1 MQKERNMCLADSL
14 KRAESGHNSSMQN
27 LKSYRTYSLLAL
39 CLLLSSCDLIKR
51 KTESETDN
59 IRPSV
64 ARVGETY
71 LYLDELI
78 GIVPP
83 GTPKADSITRMDA
96 YVNSWVRKQLL
107 IRQAGRQID
116 INKAEVE
123 RKLLDY
129 RYSLIAYEFQTY
141 YIKQNLD
148 TVVANSEIEQYY
160 NEHLD
165 NFVLKQNIVRATFLK
180 VPQSAPRTKK
190 IKDLIFSTK
199 EKDVEELKSYCLSF
213 AASYHLSD
221 SSWMEFD
228 ELVKGTPLV
237 GIPDKV
243 QFLKRTPYYETN
255 DEAYLYF
262 LKVDEYRISDNVSP
276 LQFVRD
282 DIVNV
287 ILNRRKV
294 DLAKKLD
301 EEVYSKAQEN
311 NEFELFN
318 K

>member
-1 MQKERNMCLADSL
+1 MYWASSPKQAEADQNGSRQEVKCYMAFSLA
-14 KRAESGHNSSMQN
+14 
-27 LKSYRTYSLLAL
+27 AL
-39 CLLLSSCDLIKR
+39 CLLFSSCDLIKR
-51 KTESETDN
+51 KSESETDN

-71 LYLDELI
+71 LYLDELT

-83 GTPKADSITRMDA
+83 GTPKEDSITRMDA

-148 TVVANSEIEQYY
+148 TVVAQSEIEQYY
-160 NEHLD
+160 KEHLD

-190 IKDLIFSTK
+190 VKDLIFSTK

-255 DEAYLYF
+255 DEAHLYF

-294 DLAKKLD
+294 ELAKKLE
-301 EEVYSKAQEN
+301 EEVYSKAQET